1 MPDLMARAAEFIAGK
16 LAAELSRPV
25 AYSRGSDSVAITASV
40 GRSSFDVD
48 DGHGMLRFETRD
60 YIVRMDALV
69 LGGIATLP
77 RRGDRITEASTAGD
91 VAYEV
96 IAVGTTVYWASGTS
110 TATATAT
117 SNKLIGKVVKTAAD
131 ADATVLV
138 KLFQ

>member
-16 LAAELSRPV
+16 LAAEMSRV
-25 AYSRGSDSVAITASV
+25 VTYSRGGDSVALSATV

-69 LGGIATLP
+69 IGGVTTLP
-77 RRGDRITEASTAGD
+77 RRGDRITESAAAGD

-96 IAVGTTVYWASGTS
+96 VAVAGGPEWRPCDSARVLIRIHTKLSAGS
-110 TATATAT
+110 T
-117 SNKLIGKVVKTAAD
+117 
-131 ADATVLV
+131 
-138 KLFQ
+138 